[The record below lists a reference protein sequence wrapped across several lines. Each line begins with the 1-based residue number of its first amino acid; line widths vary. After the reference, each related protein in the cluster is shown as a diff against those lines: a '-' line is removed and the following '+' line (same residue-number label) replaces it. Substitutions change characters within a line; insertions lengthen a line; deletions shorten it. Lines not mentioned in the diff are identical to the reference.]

1 MYGVITFMAWSMFG
15 LCGLVLL
22 AELIDMIAT
31 ARHRRLTGPAMPGS
45 FNLRVPESK
54 LSARHSHGSRT
65 RGGAMG
71 GLNKFD

>member
-15 LCGLVLL
+15 MCALVLL
-22 AELIDMIAT
+22 AELYDMIT
-31 ARHRRLTGPAMPGS
+31 SARHRRLAGPAMPGS

-54 LSARHSHGSRT
+54 LSARHSHGSRI
-65 RGGAMG
+65 GGGGMG